1 MARPTMPS
9 ITWEKFSELLNALH
23 SSASELSVVQFD
35 ILQYLSGY
43 VAYHRTVSPAPSKG
57 LLSLYIETFPPIP
70 SKDADKTP
78 PTKQVKK

>member
-9 ITWEKFSELLNALH
+9 ITWEKLEEMLNSLYAVH
-23 SSASELSVVQFD
+23 TTLSV
-35 ILQYLSGY
+35 LQLDVLSYLKGY

-57 LLSLYIETFPPIP
+57 LLSLFIETFPPIP